1 MRTKHVPSLTTRS
14 ILNYAK
20 GDRFD
25 RGYSPMKWAFAI
37 CLGVGVCLCLLSG
50 HPAYA
55 EKRVA
60 LVIGNASYEYGPL
73 KNPINDAKLVSATLE
88 SLGFKVI
95 QEYDL
100 DEDGIE
106 RAVIRFGRELDS
118 VDTIGLFYYAGHGA
132 QVNGENYLIPV
143 GSKIEVQ
150 DDLYVEAVPVS
161 DLLSI
166 MERAPNRTN
175 ILILD
180 ACRNNPYPAST
191 RSGTRGLAKIDAP
204 PETLIAYA
212 TMPGGVAVDGDGA
225 NSPFTEA
232 LSKAMQVPGLR
243 AEDVIREAAKSVN
256 QSYPTQR
263 PWLEGLLLNDFYFTP
278 PSAEQ
283 VAQMNAASS
292 PGNGGSTR
300 SQDTSATQEIE
311 IPDVGSE
318 FKDCPQCPTMVV
330 IPGGSFTMGSPL
342 DEPERDIDEGPQ
354 FEVSIRQAF
363 AVGKYEVTWNEW
375 EACVKARG
383 CSSDG
388 PQSMGDD
395 QGWGKGSRP
404 VIGVNWN
411 DAQSYVKWLSKETG
425 QKYTLL
431 SEAQWEYA
439 ARAGS
444 TTPFFFGQQITTGQ
458 ANFNGTET
466 YNGSPQGAFQ
476 NQTTQVGQYPPNAFG
491 LYDMHGNV
499 FEWTQD
505 CWNDSYDSTP
515 TDGRA
520 NTSGN
525 CDRRILRGGSWKRG
539 PIYLRSAIR
548 RWYTLINRGDHIG
561 FRVTRSFE

>member
-1 MRTKHVPSLTTRS
+1 MNRVSTIFIGACLSYFACSL
-14 ILNYAK
+14 
-20 GDRFD
+20 
-25 RGYSPMKWAFAI
+25 
-37 CLGVGVCLCLLSG
+37 
-50 HPAYA
+50 AYA

-60 LVIGNASYEYGPL
+60 LVIGNASYEQGSL

-106 RAVIRFGRELDS
+106 RAVIRFGRELSSADS
-118 VDTIGLFYYAGHGA
+118 VGLFYYAGHGA

-143 GSKIEVQ
+143 GSNIEVQ
-150 DDLYVEAVPVS
+150 DDLYIKAVPVS
-161 DLLSI
+161 DLLNI
-166 MERAPNRTN
+166 MERATNRVN

-212 TMPGGVAVDGDGA
+212 TMPGGVAADGDGA

-232 LSKAMQVPGLR
+232 LSQAMLVPGLR

-256 QSYPTQR
+256 QSHPTQR

-278 PSAEQ
+278 PNAEQ
-283 VAQMNAASS
+283 LAQINGSSSSSGAS
-292 PGNGGSTR
+292 GSTR
-300 SQDTSATQEIE
+300 SQDIQSTSETPT
-311 IPDVGSE
+311 PDIGTE
-318 FKDCPQCPTMVV
+318 FSDCPKCPTMVV
-330 IPGGSFTMGSPL
+330 VPGGSFTMGSPL
-342 DEPERDIDEGPQ
+342 SELERDLDEGPQ
-354 FEVSIRQAF
+354 FQVSIKNVF
-363 AVGKYEVTWNEW
+363 AVGKYEVTWSEW
-375 EACVKARG
+375 DTCVKAGG
-383 CSSDG
+383 CSSLG
-388 PQSMGDD
+388 PDDMGGD
-395 QGWGKGSRP
+395 QGWGKGNRP

-425 QKYTLL
+425 EHYRLL
-431 SEAQWEYA
+431 SESQWEYV
-439 ARAGS
+439 ARAGT
-444 TTPFFFGQQITTGQ
+444 TTPFYFGSRITTQQ
-458 ANFNGTET
+458 ANFNGTDT
-466 YNGSPQGAFQ
+466 YNGSSKGSFQ
-476 NQTTQVGQYPPNAFG
+476 NKTTEAGQYPPNAFG

-499 FEWTQD
+499 FEWTED

-515 TDGRA
+515 ADGQT

-525 CDRRILRGGSWKRG
+525 CDRRVLRGGSWKRG

-561 FRVTRSFE
+561 FRVTKSFE